1 MTQSIHPA
9 AQKGFSSAAELYQQV
24 RPDYP
29 EAITPWLEQLL
40 HLPAHSHVLDLGSG
54 TGKFLNYLKP
64 LSEKITA
71 VEPVAEMLQQLQKK
85 HPDIETLA
93 ARSDHIPLPDHCV
106 DAIFCAQSF
115 HWFANTETLNEIHR
129 LLQPEGSLVLVWNQR
144 DIRVDWVAALA
155 NVLNQLEGDTPRYH
169 TGQWQKVFEQQ
180 HDFKLCAETTFAQL
194 HHGTVEQVVSNRFLS
209 TSFIAALP
217 EAEQQALKLQFEKI
231 VADYTQ
237 KQAQDLID
245 FPYVTHVYV
254 YKKLN

>member
-9 AQKGFSSAAELYQQV
+9 AQQGFSSAAELYQQV

-29 EAITPWLEQLL
+29 EAITPWLKQILK
-40 HLPAHSHVLDLGSG
+40 LPVHNHVLDLGSG
-54 TGKFLNYLKP
+54 TGKFLNYLKA
-64 LSEKITA
+64 LSENIIA

-85 HPDIETLA
+85 HPNIKTLA
-93 ARSDHIPLPDHCV
+93 ARSDQILLPDQSI

-115 HWFANTETLNEIHR
+115 HWFANADTLNEIHR
-129 LLQPEGSLVLVWNQR
+129 LLQPDGALVLVWNQR

-155 NVLNQLEGDTPRYH
+155 DVLSQFEGDTPRYH
-169 TGQWQKVFEQQ
+169 SGQWQKVFEQQ
-180 HDFKLCAETTFAQL
+180 QQFKLLAETTFAQA

-217 EAEQQALKLQFEKI
+217 KAEQHKLKQQFEKI

-237 KQAQDLID
+237 KQTQDLID
-245 FPYVTHVYV
+245 FPYITHVYV